1 MHQFWDRVD
10 KSGECWMWKLRLNK
24 DGYAQ
29 VRFKA
34 YRGKMAHVVAY
45 ILTYGENIPEGFE
58 IDHKCGVKKCVNPD
72 HLQVLSRKDHL
83 KLEWERGVY
92 EAKRK
97 LSESQVR
104 DIRSQYSKGGVSQRS
119 LADEYGV
126 SQKHISDITL
136 GRVRRGQ

>member
-1 MHQFWDRVD
+1 MHQFWDKVD
-10 KSGECWMWKLRLNK
+10 KSGECWMWKLRLDK

-29 VRFKA
+29 VKFKP
-34 YRGKMAHVVAY
+34 YRGKKAHRVSY
-45 ILTYGENIPEGFE
+45 INTYGEIPEGFE
-58 IDHKCGVKKCVNPD
+58 IDHKCGIRHCVNPD
-72 HLQVLSRKDHL
+72 HLQALPRKDHM
-83 KLEWERGVY
+83 KLEWERGNY
-92 EAKRK
+92 EIHRK